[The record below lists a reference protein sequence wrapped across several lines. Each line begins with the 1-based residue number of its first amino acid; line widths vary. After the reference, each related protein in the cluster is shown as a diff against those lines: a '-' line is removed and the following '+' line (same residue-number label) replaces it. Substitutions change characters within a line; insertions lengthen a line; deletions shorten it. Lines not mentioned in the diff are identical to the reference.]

1 MKEIHGV
8 SDAKRCAALA
18 DQMQDVT
25 VEDGNGEV
33 RLILGT
39 SSYPAGLT
47 PEQAEFVAKQ
57 LLRSCERVRAETRR
71 KNRVAKQDAP
81 PDLGQQDTGG
91 ADHG

>member
-18 DQMQDVT
+18 NQVQDVT
-25 VEDGNGEV
+25 VEDGDGEV

-47 PEQAEFVAKQ
+47 PKQAEFVAKQ
-57 LLRSCERVRAETRR
+57 ILRSCERVKAEVRR
-71 KNRVAKQDAP
+71 KNRAAKQDTP
-81 PDLGQQDTGG
+81 SDLGQQDTGETS
-91 ADHG
+91 